1 MFFIRKKVFKI
12 RSSGRVDPKKERK
25 EVEAAKAAE
34 VSFFQE
40 SIMMI
45 QIKKEKLQTVES
57 PIKF

>member
-1 MFFIRKKVFKI
+1 
-12 RSSGRVDPKKERK
+12 VDPKKERK
-25 EVEAAKAAE
+25 EVEAEAAKAAE